1 MHSQSPFSES
11 SGISLLW
18 GFLATQPFP
27 NRRKSANLRQ
37 QTEGNRMSS
46 DALTRGVVLAAIVDL
61 ISGCAVV
68 AGTIYIAAHC
78 LALAGS

>member
-1 MHSQSPFSES
+1 
-11 SGISLLW
+11 
-18 GFLATQPFP
+18 
-27 NRRKSANLRQ
+27 
-37 QTEGNRMSS
+37 MSS